1 MSEDQR
7 AEELEVLKVIYP
19 ELKIESYTAYLEL
32 PIVLPSPLHISSPQR
47 EHEILHLPA
56 ICTSFTL
63 PNEYPDTQP
72 PLVEVKATWLSA
84 PLVTELEFKAARLW
98 KELEGT
104 GILYSYI
111 MEIEEAAEQK
121 FGFEEMRV
129 EDDFLTHLIEYD
141 STAKR
146 KEFQRSS
153 HECSVC
159 IETKTGDQ
167 CYSMEHCG
175 HIFCVE
181 CLQTCYNAAIQG
193 GDIDSIKC
201 LSYNCGA
208 EDMDN
213 RARRVKRI
221 RHIAPQ
227 ELLKIPIERE
237 KVERYVKL
245 KRKRLLEAD
254 RSTIWCPKQICQGA
268 ARGNNYPKSTV
279 PLEEMGESDTED
291 EKPMAL
297 SIQKM
302 TIQPPSDETNETTL
316 AVCEDCNFA
325 FCTECRAGWHG
336 TYNNCYGG
344 LNKKELLRKEEKASK
359 GSEKRRQEEEELTRA
374 YLLTDTS
381 PCPKCRTSV
390 SKIEACNHIT
400 CRQCTTHFCYLCSAP
415 IDPMSPL
422 AHFNTK
428 GSSCYGRLWVLVDG
442 GSESKVQFGGIR
454 GAEARLRNLSL
465 EAERLKTMGVR
476 GRLRLI
482 EKQIERAK
490 KDLERLR
497 KERPGGDAAQ

>member
-84 PLVTELEFKAARLW
+84 PLVTELKIKAARLW

-121 FGFEEMRV
+121 FGFEEMHV

-201 LSYNCGA
+201 L
-208 EDMDN
+208 
-213 RARRVKRI
+213 
-221 RHIAPQ
+221 
-227 ELLKIPIERE
+227 
-237 KVERYVKL
+237 
-245 KRKRLLEAD
+245 
-254 RSTIWCPKQICQGA
+254 
-268 ARGNNYPKSTV
+268 
-279 PLEEMGESDTED
+279 
-291 EKPMAL
+291 
-297 SIQKM
+297 
-302 TIQPPSDETNETTL
+302 
-316 AVCEDCNFA
+316 
-325 FCTECRAGWHG
+325 
-336 TYNNCYGG
+336 
-344 LNKKELLRKEEKASK
+344 
-359 GSEKRRQEEEELTRA
+359 
-374 YLLTDTS
+374 
-381 PCPKCRTSV
+381 
-390 SKIEACNHIT
+390 
-400 CRQCTTHFCYLCSAP
+400 
-415 IDPMSPL
+415 
-422 AHFNTK
+422 
-428 GSSCYGRLWVLVDG
+428 
-442 GSESKVQFGGIR
+442 
-454 GAEARLRNLSL
+454 
-465 EAERLKTMGVR
+465 
-476 GRLRLI
+476 
-482 EKQIERAK
+482 
-490 KDLERLR
+490 
-497 KERPGGDAAQ
+497 